1 MVWRSKHNQ
10 PLNQNS
16 QESEISPTCRRFG
29 QSNETMTRFFEDFPH
44 PESLRARS
52 HELQKLFEEA
62 QIEPRTWEEIVMRKA
77 DPAVTSVLEKVIH
90 GFVHTLLN
98 E

>member
-1 MVWRSKHNQ
+1 
-10 PLNQNS
+10 
-16 QESEISPTCRRFG
+16 
-29 QSNETMTRFFEDFPH
+29 MTHIFEDCPR

-52 HELQKLFEEA
+52 GALQQLFEEA
-62 QIEPRTWEEIVMRKA
+62 QIDARTWEDMVTRKA

-90 GFVHTLLN
+90 DFVHIPLN